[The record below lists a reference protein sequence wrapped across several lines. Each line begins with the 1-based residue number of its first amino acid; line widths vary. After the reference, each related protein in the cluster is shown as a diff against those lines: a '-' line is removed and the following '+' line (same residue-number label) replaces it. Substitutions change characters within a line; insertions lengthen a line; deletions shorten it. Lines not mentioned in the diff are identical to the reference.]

1 MATVVVP
8 ELSVQQRERT
18 FYFRMS
24 LVFLAAAIAGF
35 GFFFAIGASTFASPW
50 WVHVHAVTMSAFLS
64 LYVVQNWLVH
74 RGEVT
79 VHRRLGVVGACLG
92 AWLVAYSTWAIT
104 QTIAA
109 GRFPPFFTANWFLM
123 MDWLNLAVFVGLAG
137 TGIVLRDRSDWHK
150 RLMFGGMLSLMSVAW
165 GRLVIPQFFDQ
176 RAIALVT
183 VILLAH
189 LGAAMLFDRRVHGRV
204 HPAHY
209 YTGGALIGWMAAL
222 FALSSLPPWVALA
235 NSFAG

>member
-1 MATVVVP
+1 MATLATTQP
-8 ELSVQQRERT
+8 TPLQRERT
-18 FYFRMS
+18 FYFVLS
-24 LVFLAAAIAGF
+24 LVFLATAVAGF

-50 WVHVHAVTMSAFLS
+50 WVHVHAVTMTGFLS
-64 LYVVQNWLVH
+64 LYVMQNWLVH
-74 RGEVT
+74 RGHLVT
-79 VHRRLGVVGACLG
+79 HRRLGVVGGALG
-92 AWLVAYSTWAIT
+92 VWLTVYSTWAIT

-109 GRFPPFFTANWFLM
+109 ARFPPFFTANWFLM
-123 MDWLNLAVFVGLAG
+123 MDWVNLAVFVGLAG
-137 TGIVLRDRSDWHK
+137 AGIALRNRSDWHK

-183 VILLAH
+183 AILLAH
-189 LGAAMLFDRRVHGRV
+189 LGAAMLFDRRAHGRV

-209 YTGGALIGWMAAL
+209 YTGGALVAWMAVL
-222 FALSSLPPWVALA
+222 FTLSSLPPWAAFA

>member
-1 MATVVVP
+1 V
-8 ELSVQQRERT
+8 
-18 FYFRMS
+18 
-24 LVFLAAAIAGF
+24 
-35 GFFFAIGASTFASPW
+35 
-50 WVHVHAVTMSAFLS
+50 
-64 LYVVQNWLVH
+64 WLVI
-74 RGEVT
+74 
-79 VHRRLGVVGACLG
+79 
-92 AWLVAYSTWAIT
+92 YSTWAIT
-104 QTIAA
+104 QTIVAA
-109 GRFPPFFTANWFLM
+109 RFPPFFTANWFLM